1 MSCLIITRRGII
13 GSYYYRTKTEEEVK
27 SLYGALSLLEKDGLQ
42 IVSVSDI
49 EDYKEYE
56 PAIEIKLLA
65 ELFILSGNEAINDSF

>member
-49 EDYKEYE
+49 KDYKEYE
-56 PAIEIKLLA
+56 PAIEIKSLA
-65 ELFILSGNEAINDSF
+65 ELFILAGNEAINDSF